1 MSELTVI
8 IHDVENWIVKVE
20 DWIKGINWATV
31 VADFQKVIKTLETAV
46 EPVLEALFPGTTSIV
61 ADVVNPLLA
70 QANTAVTALTGAA
83 ASYAAGTLTASAL
96 TTTAH
101 QVQGAVVAAN
111 AIVSVALAGTKPATP
126 ARSRFGANHSDD
138 FRSESEHDGR
148 VMKSIIG

>member
-31 VADFQKVIKTLETAV
+31 AADFQKVIKTLETAV
-46 EPVLEALFPGTTSIV
+46 EPVLEALFPGTTSLV

-83 ASYAAGTLTASAL
+83 QAYAAGTLTASAL

-101 QVQGAVVAAN
+101 SVQGAVVAAN

-126 ARSRFGANHSDD
+126 ATGASATTVAKPATTATTSGANPSTLAQ
-138 FRSESEHDGR
+138 
-148 VMKSIIG
+148 